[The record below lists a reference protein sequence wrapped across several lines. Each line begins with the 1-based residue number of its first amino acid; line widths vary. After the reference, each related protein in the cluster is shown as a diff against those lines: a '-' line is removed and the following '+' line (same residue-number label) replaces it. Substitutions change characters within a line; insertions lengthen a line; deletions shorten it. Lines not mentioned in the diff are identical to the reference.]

1 MKRLQAE
8 VEKPKIKGR
17 AHDKKK
23 RMGADKDQGAEAACV
38 QAFRLRALKSPEE
51 VPNGLH
57 LRACPVSC
65 CSVGLT
71 HDGASM

>member
-38 QAFRLRALKSPEE
+38 DAFRLRAFKSPEE
-51 VPNGLH
+51 VPTDCICARVLSAAA
-57 LRACPVSC
+57 L
-65 CSVGLT
+65 L
-71 HDGASM
+71 D